1 MDIHL
6 NHQAC
11 LLAQVLSDKEERVP
25 GGDAF
30 MRLYYK
36 YRRGKGMMFGK
47 LQDLR
52 QKDLGVVEMLYS
64 VSNQQITNGIPY
76 EKFMTLL

>member
-1 MDIHL
+1 
-6 NHQAC
+6 
-11 LLAQVLSDKEERVP
+11 
-25 GGDAF
+25 
-30 MRLYYK
+30 
-36 YRRGKGMMFGK
+36 MMFGK

-64 VSNQQITNGIPY
+64 VSNQQITNGISY